1 MEQSV
6 ALTINK
12 ARLSLG
18 NGNTYCPSQ
27 SLVSPLA
34 FCHSASMQT
43 GWRVP

>member
-12 ARLSLG
+12 ARLS
-18 NGNTYCPSQ
+18 NVNTHCPSQ

-34 FCHSASMQT
+34 FCQSASMQT